1 MASLDRTA
9 LIELLDRL
17 GSDDDATVLEAAK
30 ALHRMATEAG
40 LSWGDVIQLDRD
52 DDASSV
58 ATDDIGPISA
68 ASPEAADTLRVIDR
82 LLRKGVSDTLRE
94 DLLEMKRQLGEGSLD
109 EGDRRYVRAV
119 AKRLGV

>member
-1 MASLDRTA
+1 LDRTA

-30 ALHRMATEAG
+30 ALHRMAAETG
-40 LSWGDVIQLDRD
+40 LSWDDIIQLDND
-52 DDASSV
+52 DDASPE
-58 ATDDIGPISA
+58 ATDDIGPMA
-68 ASPEAADTLRVIDR
+68 ARPDAADMLRLIDR
-82 LLRKGVSDTLRE
+82 LLRKGVSDALRE

-109 EGDRRYVRAV
+109 EDDRRYVRAV

>member
-17 GSDDDATVLEAAK
+17 GSDDDATVLEAAR
-30 ALHRMATEAG
+30 ALHRMAADAG
-40 LSWGDVIQLDRD
+40 LSWDDIIQLDRD
-52 DDASSV
+52 DDASPEAS
-58 ATDDIGPISA
+58 DDIGPMSR
-68 ASPEAADTLRVIDR
+68 ASPDAADTMRVIDR
-82 LLRKGVSDTLRE
+82 LLRKGVSETLRE

-109 EGDRRYVRAV
+109 EGDRRYVLAV

>member
-30 ALHRMATEAG
+30 ALHRMAAETG
-40 LSWGDVIQLDRD
+40 LSWDDIIQLDND
-52 DDASSV
+52 DDASPE
-58 ATDDIGPISA
+58 ATDDIGPMA
-68 ASPEAADTLRVIDR
+68 ARPDAADTLRLIDR
-82 LLRKGVSDTLRE
+82 LLRKGVSDALRE

-109 EGDRRYVRAV
+109 EDDRRYVRAV